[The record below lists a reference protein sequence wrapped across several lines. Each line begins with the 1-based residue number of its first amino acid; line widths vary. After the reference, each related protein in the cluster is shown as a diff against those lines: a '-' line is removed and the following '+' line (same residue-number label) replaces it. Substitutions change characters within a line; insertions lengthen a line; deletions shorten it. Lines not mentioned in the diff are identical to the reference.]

1 MPLVKKQ
8 LGEYINGEFLKDS
21 KIDLLTIST
30 IPELKTGTYGDK
42 LECSVTYQGFA
53 QGKPYKWG
61 MNTTCRNQLIDK
73 YGENTD
79 DWLNKTVPVETSITE
94 KGRAIY
100 IDKKALALSP

>member
-1 MPLVKKQ
+1 MPVVKKQ
-8 LGEYINGEFLKDS
+8 LGDYINGEFLKDN

-30 IPELKTGTYGDK
+30 IPVMTSSSFGDK
-42 LECSVTYQGFA
+42 LECSVTYTGFA
-53 QGKPYKWG
+53 QGKPYKWS

-79 DWLNKTVPVETSITE
+79 DWLNKIIPVETSITE

-100 IDKKALALSP
+100 IDKKALGLTP